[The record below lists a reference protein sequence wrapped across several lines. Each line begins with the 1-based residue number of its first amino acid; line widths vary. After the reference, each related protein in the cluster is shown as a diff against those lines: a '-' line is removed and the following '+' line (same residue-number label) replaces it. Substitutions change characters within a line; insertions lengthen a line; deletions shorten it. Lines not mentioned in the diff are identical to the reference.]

1 MALEAGLLSAPAGT
15 AGSLVFSVYR
25 TLPSGRAFGRT
36 VREGGSHCAM
46 LSHACL
52 YLEFLIR
59 NVILAASGPEATPP
73 PLCTERPLQ
82 AAKQK
87 HLELPGSTGSV
98 HCPHPACPDADPA
111 ESKSRRRKS
120 GLLPGP
126 QMPAG
131 LPGWSSEVGPCSE
144 VSGRP
149 VLQALGI
156 QKPTLVRLS
165 RLQKAEICSRVTRGW
180 RPHSGSGLPGRCLR
194 AWGLPRFM
202 LGSGLCSGSAQL
214 TRPRA
219 WGLPSQAWGP
229 RKVLGAGALGG
240 IWGTKWL
247 GGGCGVKGASGAVA
261 RASQVP
267 PGTGGPRAW
276 SASRGTSEPEPYQS
290 SERSRGV
297 PVGSIHSS
305 PPGRQTRVGG
315 WWLGPGRRARR
326 NRRSASTAVVRRKR
340 AASAA
345 RASMM
350 GMHGPQGSGGHE
362 AGSDAGGPST
372 CPGGC
377 SGVPGIWRGSG
388 RGGSTV
394 QRRREA
400 AGAQPRLSLLS
411 LGPLSLRSSSS
422 LAFRRAQ
429 SRGLR

>member
-15 AGSLVFSVYR
+15 AGSLVLSVHR

-46 LSHACL
+46 LFHACL
-52 YLEFLIR
+52 CLEFLIR

-87 HLELPGSTGSV
+87 RLELPGSTGSV
-98 HCPHPACPDADPA
+98 HTQPAQTQTQRNRNPGVKSLAFFPASDASWA
-111 ESKSRRRKS
+111 
-120 GLLPGP
+120 
-126 QMPAG
+126 A
-131 LPGWSSEVGPCSE
+131 GWSSEVGPCSE

-240 IWGTKWL
+240 IWGAKWL
-247 GGGCGVKGASGAVA
+247 GGGCGVKGAGGAVA

-267 PGTGGPRAW
+267 PGTGGPRAG

-315 WWLGPGRRARR
+315 WRLGPGRRARR

-362 AGSDAGGPST
+362 AGSHAGGPST

-377 SGVPGIWRGSG
+377 SGVPGIRRGGG

-394 QRRREA
+394 RRRREA